1 MVLEVVTERHCV
13 GRFEGLLCLG
23 ELIAAKQG
31 LCKQRIQYFLVS
43 RFLGGGGRY
52 RNARQRVRE
61 GDGKDDVGWLI

>member
-1 MVLEVVTERHCV
+1 MVLKVVTERHCV

-43 RFLGGGGRY
+43 RFFWGVGGTGMQG
-52 RNARQRVRE
+52 NE
-61 GDGKDDVGWLI
+61 

>member
-43 RFLGGGGRY
+43 RFLGGVGGTGMQG
-52 RNARQRVRE
+52 NE
-61 GDGKDDVGWLI
+61 